1 MGDPNDYVAFHAV
14 LVHGGFSAAARHLRT
29 PKGTLSK
36 RIARLESQLGVRLLE
51 RSTRHVR
58 PTEVG
63 RRVFDHAELIVVGL
77 DAAAAVAAEAQ
88 AEPNGLVRLSCPQG
102 LIHDLLTEILPAFLQ
117 AYPKVRLHLE
127 QLNRPADLVEDDVDL
142 ALRARAV
149 VAADASLVVRRF
161 GREVGV
167 LAAAPAFLDTI
178 DPAALVPEDLA
189 SLPTLAQG
197 DERLW
202 QLIGPAGEHRE
213 VAVTPR
219 LVSANFELLLAAAIQ
234 GLGVALLPE
243 HICRTSFATG
253 ALRPVLPEWRTSQGT
268 IYGVFSSRRG
278 LTPAL
283 RELIEF
289 LAKEIGR
296 RSAPL

>member
-14 LVHGGFSAAARHLRT
+14 VVHGGFSAAARHLRT

-36 RIARLESQLGVRLLE
+36 RIARLECQLGVRLLE
-51 RSTRHVR
+51 RSTRQIR

-63 RRVFDHAELIVVGL
+63 RRVFEHAEVIVVGL
-77 DAAAAVAAEAQ
+77 GAAAAIAAEAQ

-102 LIHDLLTEILPAFLQ
+102 LIHNLLTEILPAFLQ
-117 AYPKVRLHLE
+117 AYPKVRVQLKE
-127 QLNRPADLVEDDVDL
+127 LNRPASLVEDDVDL
-142 ALRARAV
+142 ALRARDE
-149 VAADASLVVRRF
+149 VAADAALVVRRF

-167 LAAAPAFLDTI
+167 LAASPTFLDGNTA
-178 DPAALVPEDLA
+178 PLVLEDLS
-189 SLPTLAQG
+189 SLPTLAQS

-202 QLIGPAGEHRE
+202 QLSGPAGERRE

-219 LVSANFELLLAAAIQ
+219 LMSANFELLLAAAIE

-243 HICRTSFATG
+243 HICRASFANG
-253 ALRPVLPEWRTSQGT
+253 ALRPVLPEWRTNSGT

>member
-51 RSTRHVR
+51 RSTRQIR

-63 RRVFDHAELIVVGL
+63 RRVFEHAEIIVMGL
-77 DAAAAVAAEAQ
+77 DAAAAIAAEAQ

-102 LIHDLLTEILPAFLQ
+102 LIHDLLTEILPAFLR
-117 AYPKVRLHLE
+117 AFPRIRVNLKE
-127 QLNRPADLVEDDVDL
+127 LNRPADLVEDDVDL
-142 ALRARAV
+142 VLRAREV

-167 LAAAPAFLDTI
+167 LAAAPAFLETI
-178 DPAALVPEDLA
+178 DAASLILDDLA
-189 SLPTLAQG
+189 SLPTLAHG
-197 DERLW
+197 EERSW
-202 QLIGPAGEHRE
+202 QLTGPAGERQD

-219 LVSANFELLLAAAIQ
+219 LVSANFELLLAAAIE

-243 HICRTSFATG
+243 HVCRASFAKG
-253 ALRPVLPEWRTSQGT
+253 ALRPVLPEWRTTQGT

-278 LTPAL
+278 LTPAV

-289 LAKEIGR
+289 LAREIGR